1 VDSTVEVAAWKAG
14 RCAQLFLNDQDK
26 AAVLALL
33 LTHEEDHPAVD
44 APSAAAPA
52 TTDETETQTET
63 KDKDKE
69 MEQ

>member
-44 APSAAAPA
+44 APSAATPA
-52 TTDETETQTET
+52 TTDETETEA

>member
-1 VDSTVEVAAWKAG
+1 MDSTVEVAAWKAG

-44 APSAAAPA
+44 APSAA
-52 TTDETETQTET
+52 TTDETET

>member
-44 APSAAAPA
+44 APSATPA
-52 TTDETETQTET
+52 TTDETEA
-63 KDKDKE
+63 KDKEKE